1 MFPPSD
7 HYETLYPYTGD
18 PTNAGATR
26 LLTKEQVDSDM
37 FDARRVSAP
46 PVNSVTTVDIFKTV
60 RSEVVVLKVDIEG
73 FECLV
78 CRRFIDL

>member
-1 MFPPSD
+1 M
-7 HYETLYPYTGD
+7 YPN
-18 PTNAGATR
+18 NAGATR
-26 LLTKEQVDSDM
+26 LLTKEQLDSGE
-37 FDARRVSAP
+37 FDSEKVSAP

-78 CRRFIDL
+78 CRRFRLMKMS